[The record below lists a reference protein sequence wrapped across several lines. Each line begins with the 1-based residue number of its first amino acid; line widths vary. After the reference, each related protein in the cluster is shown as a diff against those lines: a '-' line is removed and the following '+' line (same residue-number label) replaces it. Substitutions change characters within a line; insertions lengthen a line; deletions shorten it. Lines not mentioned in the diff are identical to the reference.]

1 MEKKDPILAAAQRKS
16 SEAYD
21 MLLKKAGSSD
31 SNAIDPRKIEKALK
45 WIPLIAL
52 LVLLQSF
59 FGEIIQLIQHISMG
73 YVFLT
78 IVALI
83 LLASIKQINQYER
96 GVRFTIGKYSGIMM
110 PGWKLVIPV
119 FQSYQKVD
127 MRVRAV
133 DVPDQEAI
141 TKDNI
146 SVTVN
151 AVIYYRISD
160 APKAILEVENVYYAV
175 SQLAQT
181 TMRNV
186 VGEVDLDELLSN
198 RDAIAER
205 IRTTVDV
212 ASDAW
217 GVKVNS
223 VELKDVTL
231 PEEMKRVIGKQ
242 AEAERERRAVIIK
255 AEGEVVAAEN
265 IARAA
270 GILSR
275 ESGSLHLRTLHSIN
289 DISSDQSNTV
299 IFAVPL
305 EVLRAFENFAKKN
318 V

>member
-1 MEKKDPILAAAQRKS
+1 MKKSNSPIDEAFLREKLRQLERYKVPAVVIFLLVFLDRPLLEIIRVITTMDPIS
-16 SEAYD
+16 T
-21 MLLKKAGSSD
+21 LLIIAGV
-31 SNAIDPRKIEKALK
+31 IV
-45 WIPLIAL
+45 
-52 LVLLQSF
+52 LV
-59 FGEIIQLIQHISMG
+59 
-73 YVFLT
+73 
-78 IVALI
+78 
-83 LLASIKQINQYER
+83 SIRQINQYER
-96 GVRFTIGKYSGIMM
+96 GVKFTIGKYAGTME
-110 PGWKLVIPV
+110 PGWRLVIPI

-151 AVIYYRISD
+151 AVIYYKISH
-160 APKAILEVENVYYAV
+160 AEKAIIEVENFFYAV

-198 RDAIAER
+198 RDAIAEK
-205 IRTTVDV
+205 IRMIVDK
-212 ASDAW
+212 ATDAW
-217 GVKVNS
+217 GVKVES

-265 IARAA
+265 ISKAA
-270 GILSR
+270 GILAKND
-275 ESGSLHLRTLHSIN
+275 GSLHLRTLHSIN

-299 IFAVPL
+299 VFAVPL
-305 EVLRAFENFAKKN
+305 EVLRAFERMGKGRE
-318 V
+318 